1 MITIEINIGTST
13 TGTSITDTNTC
24 NIKLNEILHEEV
36 EEKMDILNLYKK
48 KQMSMGNSE
57 FESILMFLNDPD
69 VPQQYKDQ
77 YYKVHKRNVVPMEVD
92 MEMSNLDDLG
102 PPPPAPR
109 LTRQNAHTNK
119 Y

>member
-1 MITIEINIGTST
+1 MKITIEINTSANE
-13 TGTSITDTNTC
+13 SNTC
-24 NIKLNEILHEEV
+24 NIKLNEILHEE
-36 EEKMDILNLYKK
+36 ELQMDILNLYKK

-77 YYKVHKRNVVPMEVD
+77 YYKLYKRNVVPMEVD
-92 MEMSNLDDLG
+92 MEMSDLDDLG

-109 LTRQNAHTNK
+109 LTRQNAEVVK
-119 Y
+119 

>member
-1 MITIEINIGTST
+1 MIAIEINA
-13 TGTSITDTNTC
+13 NTC
-24 NIKLNEILHEEV
+24 NIKLNEILHEEEV
-36 EEKMDILNLYKK
+36 QMDILNLYKK

-77 YYKVHKRNVVPMEVD
+77 YYKLYKRNVVPMEVD
-92 MEMSNLDDLG
+92 MEMSDLDDLG

-109 LTRQNAHTNK
+109 LTRQNAEVVK
-119 Y
+119 

>member
-1 MITIEINIGTST
+1 MITIEIKTSATST
-13 TGTSITDTNTC
+13 TGTNTC

-77 YYKVHKRNVVPMEVD
+77 YYKLYKRNVVPMEVD
-92 MEMSNLDDLG
+92 MEMDDLG

-109 LTRQNAHTNK
+109 LTRQNAHNIN
-119 Y
+119 